1 MEPRIYVDSFNTLYL
16 FEVTDKESGNFT
28 CFVNGSRM
36 QEVNVV
42 VLTRSLFFTKGTILK
57 KNYTI
62 ARMVQEQGRRK

>member
-42 VLTRSLFFTKGTILK
+42 VLTRSLFFTKGKI
-57 KNYTI
+57 
-62 ARMVQEQGRRK
+62 